1 MNDNKWTA
9 TTSTSWIWFDE
20 AKTLKAITGEG
31 GQDIR
36 IYVDEATEPTANL
49 NGTITIKA
57 NGTTFTKEINRCSPT
72 VVGTTNTLDFKIDF
86 TQIYG
91 GLAGP
96 CENGKSA
103 ADPNGVKI
111 RNIKLTT
118 VETYSNGN
126 SKTTEKPLNESDVNI
141 KYILPNDESYNVLPS
156 NKEQDR
162 EVNVKLELKQ
172 NTSIYAPTADQ
183 KREDITTPYKY
194 KFTQQG
200 IKDVNGNYIE
210 DRLHD
215 IGYSSESTDIRNFD
229 ISPSC
234 KDQLS
239 SSCSAGKY
247 AFDVQGQNVTVFGAK
262 TGLTEC
268 GERVT
273 IGGVEEE
280 SHNISASDVIFSV
293 SPTQSQY
300 ASFVGNEL
308 HYSENNSRTM
318 PRRLYITATYGG
330 HTAETTYTV
339 IASNECGDPI
349 YIVARCKDKEYIDYA
364 GGTATFTYYLSYS
377 ENGGEN
383 SAITD
388 ENINSCLEFSKLA
401 PSGLGVTIVETQK
414 NNGVF
419 STKVQFIQNNNN
431 GGEDGI
437 NWVFRIK
444 CDTAENG
451 YKDISIYQANAYEN
465 LIPSCDYFLFR
476 YEWTDANGRDLDSL
490 THITN
495 TRLIDSNSNDL
506 SGVTVGYYGTAY
518 VKDEYN
524 SYNVYGNELGEN
536 RPYMKFGRDNMCNGS
551 EYTIICLRNILES
564 GEISNNDTIYVDIYA
579 NWRSEKRNG
588 NISII
593 YDQYSGTTNDHIFNE
608 EILTEVKEDCVS
620 TISGVHPYNKFSPEQ
635 GTIKVAE
642 SVSITG
648 INVNASGTDNAS
660 EVYRDISKI
669 GTLYTHVLR
678 LKYVVASKITTYIKL
693 A

>member
-86 TQIYG
+86 TQMYG

-111 RNIKLTT
+111 GNIKLTT

-126 SKTTEKPLNESDVNI
+126 SKTTEKPLNEYDVNI

-229 ISPSC
+229 IALSC
-234 KDQLS
+234 KDKYS
-239 SSCSAGKY
+239 SSCSEGTY
-247 AFDVQGQNVTVFGAK
+247 TFDVQGQNVTVFGAK

-268 GERVT
+268 GEQVI
-273 IGGVEEE
+273 IGGGEEE
-280 SHNISASDVIFSV
+280 PHNISASDVIFSV
-293 SPTQSQY
+293 SPTQY
-300 ASFVGNEL
+300 ASFNGNVL
-308 HYSENNSRTM
+308 HYLENNSRTM
-318 PRRLYITATYGG
+318 PRRLDITATYSG
-330 HTAETTYTV
+330 HTAETKYTV

-364 GGTATFTYYLSYS
+364 GGAATFTYYLSYS
-377 ENGGEN
+377 ENGGED

-388 ENINSCLEFSKLA
+388 ENINRCLEFSKLS
-401 PSGLGVTIVETQK
+401 PNLNTTIGETQK

-419 STKVQFIQNNNN
+419 TTTVTFTQNNNN

-444 CDTAENG
+444 CDTAENR
-451 YKDISIYQANAYEN
+451 YKYISIYQANKYEH
-465 LIPSCDYFLFR
+465 LIPNCDYFLFR
-476 YEWTDANGRDLDSL
+476 YEWTKADGTDLDSL

-495 TRLIDSNSNDL
+495 TRLNDAHGKNV
-506 SGVTVGYYGTAY
+506 SGSTVGYLGTAF
-518 VKDEYN
+518 DRDGN
-524 SYNVYGNELGEN
+524 GNNIVYGKIGTDDNRE
-536 RPYMKFGRDNMCNGS
+536 RPYLAFGGDNMCQGS
-551 EYTIICLRNILES
+551 EYTIICLRNILDS
-564 GEISNNDTIYVDIYA
+564 GEISNDDTIYVDIYA
-579 NWRSEKRNG
+579 NWRSETNKG
-588 NISII
+588 EISII
-593 YDQYSGTTNDHIFNE
+593 YDQYSGTTDNHIFSD
-608 EILTEVKEDCVS
+608 EIETEVKEDCS
-620 TISGVHPYNKFSPEQ
+620 SPISGVHPYNKFLPKQ

-642 SVSITG
+642 SVSIPK
-648 INVNASGTDNAS
+648 INVNSFGTSNATQAW
-660 EVYRDISKI
+660 DIPNI
-669 GTLYTHVLR
+669 GNFYTHVLR